1 MVVLFLFIEVLI
13 AIYIDCKEKNVKEKK
28 QRKWLLAILY
38 KNR

>member
-28 QRKWLLAILY
+28 AKEVVTCNLI
-38 KNR
+38 